1 MTVIYNS
8 LTNVLTWSGTDAGKS
23 LTFSASQA
31 NVDLPGITGG
41 TSGFIGFTGANGYND
56 STQTITNF
64 SFISAVNG
72 NLPST
77 TALFISNSSALD
89 LFGANQT
96 VGDLSGGGMVTNSF
110 PTMTATLTTGG
121 DGSSQTFSGK
131 IRDGAGAVALT
142 LDGGTLT
149 LSGTSNSYSGG
160 TNVEDGT
167 LIATNSQAIADGTS
181 LTIGIAGSFAPVIP
195 GAATSSEPSAA
206 STPVAPVPEPGA
218 LALLTAAI
226 CGAAAARWIRRGS
239 PDRPLGS
246 KLELRRKLTDL
257 PQRY

>member
-41 TSGFIGFTGANGYND
+41 TSAYLGFTGADGLL
-56 STQTITNF
+56 QTAQSITSF
-64 SFISAVNG
+64 SFSAAVNG

-77 TALFISNSSALD
+77 TALSISKSGTLD

-96 VGDLSGGGMVTNSF
+96 VGDLSGAGVVTNSF
-110 PTMTATLTTGG
+110 PAATATLTTGG
-121 DGSSQTFSGK
+121 DGSSQTFSGG
-131 IRDGAGAVALT
+131 IQDGAGAVALT

-160 TNVEDGT
+160 TYVEDGT

-195 GAATSSEPSAA
+195 GAATSSEPPAA

-218 LALLTAAI
+218 LALLTAAV
-226 CGAAAARWIRRGS
+226 CGAAVARWIRQRA
-239 PDRPLGS
+239 PKRPLG
-246 KLELRRKLTDL
+246 
-257 PQRY
+257 